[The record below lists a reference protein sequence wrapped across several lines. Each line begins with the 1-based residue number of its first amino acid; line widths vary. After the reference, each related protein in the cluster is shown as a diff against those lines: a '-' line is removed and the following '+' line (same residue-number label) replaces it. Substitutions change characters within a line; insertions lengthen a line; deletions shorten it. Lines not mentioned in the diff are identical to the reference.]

1 MDFKDGKSKSKEYKV
16 TYVLPMMNPM
26 DLPSVKPLVNTKWCI
41 YFEIVWDISVIQFY
55 IGALHWIPEF
65 DASDYEVSMEVDNE
79 RFLDCGCKVLDE
91 MPEKDVISWTELI
104 VAYTKSGDMKSAS
117 VLFDGLPLKDMVAW
131 TAMATGYI
139 YRSAYSLLID
149 NSVLELRQI
158 MLNQLWLVV
167 RAKHKEVCLHKDSP
181 LEETILECYNCG
193 YQNVFLLGFIS
204 AKRESVIVLLCR
216 EPCLNV
222 NALKD
227 MNWNLSQWC
236 PLIDDRCFL
245 QWLVK
250 IPSEQEQ
257 LRARQ
262 ISAQQNSFSI
272 FDHPIKNSTSKFFLC
287 LRVFY
292 ILDTLVVRKNLLR
305 ESNVVIMVRAKH
317 KEVCLHKD
325 NPLEE
330 TILEC
335 YNCGYRNVFLLGFI
349 PAKTESVIVLLGR
362 EHCLN
367 VNALKD
373 VNWDLSQWCPLI
385 DDRCFLQGLV
395 KIPSEQEQLR
405 AHQISARQINK
416 VEELWKTNPDATI
429 EDLEKP
435 GVDDEPQPVA
445 LKYEDPC
452 QYQNVFAPLIKLEA
466 DYMHHDLWRLFLI

>member
-1 MDFKDGKSKSKEYKV
+1 MKIQFIGCCLPPFPPRIKLNTDGLAKGSPGPVAYGGIFLWFLFRLLRNGLMLLDNRGKNGGLVVMNPVTRKMVALPVGNLCPPYEESYGFALSEATGEYKV
-16 TYVLPMMNPM
+16 VHLFRDN
-26 DLPSVKPLVNTKWCI
+26 
-41 YFEIVWDISVIQFY
+41 Y

-65 DASDYEVSMEVDNE
+65 DASDYEVSM
-79 RFLDCGCKVLDE
+79 FLDCGCKVLDE

-104 VAYTKSGDMKSAS
+104 VAYTKSGDMKSAN

-149 NSVLELRQI
+149 NSLLELRQI

-204 AKRESVIVLLCR
+204 AKMESVIVLLCR

-305 ESNVVIMVRAKH
+305 ESNVVIMAT
-317 KEVCLHKD
+317 
-325 NPLEE
+325 LE
-330 TILEC
+330 
-335 YNCGYRNVFLLGFI
+335 
-349 PAKTESVIVLLGR
+349 
-362 EHCLN
+362 
-367 VNALKD
+367 
-373 VNWDLSQWCPLI
+373 
-385 DDRCFLQGLV
+385 
-395 KIPSEQEQLR
+395 
-405 AHQISARQINK
+405 
-416 VEELWKTNPDATI
+416 
-429 EDLEKP
+429 
-435 GVDDEPQPVA
+435 
-445 LKYEDPC
+445 
-452 QYQNVFAPLIKLEA
+452 
-466 DYMHHDLWRLFLI
+466 